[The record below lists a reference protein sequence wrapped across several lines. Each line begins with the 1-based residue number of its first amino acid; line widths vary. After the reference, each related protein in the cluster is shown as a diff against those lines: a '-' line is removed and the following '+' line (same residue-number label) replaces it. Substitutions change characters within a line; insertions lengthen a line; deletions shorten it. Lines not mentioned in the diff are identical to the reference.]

1 MELQG
6 IGKLLIFAGL
16 VIVALGAVTL
26 LAPKVPLLGRLP
38 GDFLVRKGNFT
49 VFAPL
54 VTMLLVSIV
63 LTVVVNLVFRF
74 FR

>member
-1 MELQG
+1 MEFQG

>member
-16 VIVALGAVTL
+16 VIVALGAVAL
-26 LAPKVPLLGRLP
+26 LAPKIPLLGRLP
-38 GDFLVRKGNFT
+38 GDILVRKGNFT
-49 VFAPL
+49 LFAPL

-63 LTVVVNLVFRF
+63 LTVVVNLVLRF